1 MTKEE
6 AKNRIEKLRE
16 LIEKY
21 RYSYHVL
28 DKSEV
33 SDEVNDSL
41 KHELQELENQY
52 PEFITPDS
60 PTQRIGGK
68 PLEKFQKVTHER
80 PMLSLTDAFSF
91 DELKDW
97 ETRNSKIRPA
107 RSGYFAELKIDGLAV
122 SLIYQNGNFFRG
134 ATRGDGRV
142 GEDVTQNLKTIE
154 SIPLKLNKF
163 QNNTIALLWKKY
175 PQVEIRGEI
184 YMPIE
189 VFKKLNI
196 KYQKEEKSLLAN
208 PRNAAAGSIRQ
219 LDPKIT
225 AERRL
230 SFIAWDLF
238 GEETKTHE
246 ESHKNLHQLG
256 FKTIKENQYCQNLE
270 EVETFKQK
278 IEKEREKL
286 PFQIDG
292 IVVVINNNKI
302 REDLGVVGKAPR
314 GMIAYKFAPE
324 EATTIVE
331 DIIVNVGRTGVLT
344 PVAVLKPVLVAG
356 STISRATLHNE
367 DEIRKKDIRIGD
379 TVVIHKAGDVIPEVE
394 RVIKELRPKAAREFH
409 FPKTCPKCG
418 GKVLREEGKAAYK
431 CINKKCFII
440 QRRALEHFVS
450 RAAFDMAG
458 LGPKIID
465 KFIEEGL
472 IKDAADLFKLKV
484 GDIEPLE
491 RFAEKSAQNIINTIQ
506 AHKKISLG
514 RFIYALGIPNVGE
527 ETAIDI
533 ANAINPKSAR
543 RARQAILNPKQIL
556 NKLKSQKAENWQN
569 IKDIGPI
576 VAKSIYDYFQ
586 DKSNLDFIER
596 LINAGIEIQFET
608 ISGKKFVGQTFVLT
622 GGLETM
628 TRDQAKNKIRELGG
642 DVSESVSNE
651 TDFVVAGSEPGEKYS
666 RAKELNVK
674 IINEEEFSE
683 LINPHT

>member
-1 MTKEE
+1 MTKEA
-6 AKNRIEKLRE
+6 AKQRIEKLRE

-28 DKSEV
+28 DKSLV

-52 PEFITPDS
+52 PELITPDS
-60 PTQRIGGK
+60 PTQRIAGEA
-68 PLEKFQKVTHER
+68 LEKFTKVTHER

-91 DELKDW
+91 EELKDW
-97 ETRNSKIRPA
+97 ETRNAKVIEGDFS
-107 RSGYFAELKIDGLAV
+107 YFTELKIDGLAV
-122 SLIYQNGNFFRG
+122 SLVYENGRFVRG

-142 GEDVTQNLKTIE
+142 GEDVTQNLKTVE
-154 SIPLKLNKF
+154 AIPLKLTTDN
-163 QNNTIALLWKKY
+163 QQLTTTIE
-175 PQVEIRGEI
+175 VRGEA

-189 VFKKLNI
+189 IFKKLNI
-196 KYQKEEKSLLAN
+196 KYQKEGKALLAN

-219 LDPKIT
+219 LNPKIT
-225 AERRL
+225 AERKL

-238 GEETKTHE
+238 GLETKTHE
-246 ESHKNLHQLG
+246 ESHKILHELG
-256 FKTIKENQYCQNLE
+256 FKTIKENQYCRNLE

-278 IEKEREKL
+278 MEKVRERL

-292 IVVVINNNKI
+292 IVVQVNDN
-302 REDLGVVGKAPR
+302 DLKARLGIVGKAPR

-324 EATTIVE
+324 EATTIIE
-331 DIIVNVGRTGVLT
+331 DIIVNVGRTGTLT
-344 PVAVLKPVLVAG
+344 PVAVLKPVLIAG

-379 TVVIHKAGDVIPEVE
+379 TVVVHKAGDVIPEVE
-394 RVIKELRPKAAREFH
+394 KVIKELRPKNAREFH

-418 GKVLREEGKAAYK
+418 GKVVREEGKAAYK
-431 CINKKCFII
+431 CTNKKCFTI
-440 QRRALEHFVS
+440 QRRGLEHFVS

-491 RFAEKSAQNIINTIQ
+491 RFAEKSAQNVVDTIQ
-506 AHKKISLG
+506 SHKKISLA

-527 ETAIDI
+527 ETAIDLAERFRTI
-533 ANAINPKSAR
+533 DNLR
-543 RARQAILNPKQIL
+543 
-556 NKLKSQKAENWQN
+556 KASLEE
-569 IKDIGPI
+569 IDALHDVGGI
-576 VAKSIYDYFQ
+576 VAKSIYEWFQ
-586 DKSNLDFIER
+586 DRGNLNFIDR
-596 LINAGIEIQFET
+596 LISAGIDIEKEAIHEGKL
-608 ISGKKFVGQTFVLT
+608 SGKIFVLT

-628 TRDQAKNKIRELGG
+628 TRDEAKEKIRALGG
-642 DVSESVSNE
+642 DISESVSKE
-651 TDFVVAGSEPGEKYS
+651 TDFVIAGSEPGEKYS
-666 RAKELNVK
+666 RAKEFGVK
-674 IINEEEFSE
+674 IINEKEFSE
-683 LINPHT
+683 LTK